1 MELKMPE
8 NTKIYIIDYQNYH
21 GQYFTEYY
29 LNPANALRKLIE
41 LMDEGKQ
48 QDEYQYDGLYS
59 FSFFDA
65 DYNADSTYIEMS
77 ESTLK
82 NLFQDS

>member
-1 MELKMPE
+1 MEE

-21 GQYFTEYY
+21 GEYFTEYY
-29 LNPANALRKLIE
+29 LHPENALKQLMM

-48 QDEYQYDGLYS
+48 QDEYKYEGLYS

-65 DYNADSTYIEMS
+65 NYNADSTYIEMY
-77 ESTLK
+77 EGTLK
-82 NLFQDS
+82 RLFRDA

>member
-1 MELKMPE
+1 MEE

-21 GQYFTEYY
+21 GEYFTEYY
-29 LNPANALRKLIE
+29 LHPENALKQLMM

-48 QDEYQYDGLYS
+48 QDEYKYEGLYS

-65 DYNADSTYIEMS
+65 NYNADSTYISLS

-82 NLFQDS
+82 NLFQDA